1 MPAPAVLV
9 PITPGIWRLGLGFL
23 LRSMLQPE

>member
-1 MPAPAVLV
+1 MPTPAALV
-9 PITPGIWRLGLGFL
+9 PATPGIWRLGLGFL